1 MKHFL
6 VRGSS
11 GMVFILNF
19 VKICQLI
26 QESER
31 GMRAQTVW

>member
-1 MKHFL
+1 
-6 VRGSS
+6 
-11 GMVFILNF
+11 MVFVPNF

-31 GMRAQTVW
+31 GTRAQTVW